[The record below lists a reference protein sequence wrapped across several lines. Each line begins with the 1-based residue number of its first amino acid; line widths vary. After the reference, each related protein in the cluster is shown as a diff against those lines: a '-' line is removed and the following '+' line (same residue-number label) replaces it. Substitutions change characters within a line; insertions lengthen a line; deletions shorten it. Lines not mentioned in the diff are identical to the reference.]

1 MRYCIRY
8 KLWLWTTFS
17 HLQFRYEKF
26 DKKLRIRNQDTEC
39 EFELG
44 EKAKVK
50 ETVRL
55 YSRVWQLPTYRG
67 IITRILVAVLIGSNV
82 SAIFRVAYAPGSDA
96 VATFLLSILILAI
109 PSFAGTG
116 LLFLIVRKEGSPL
129 DARRTAGSVQFG
141 IFFWVA
147 FGIIGSVLSFL
158 TSNEYYEVRFWILGL
173 GAAYLL
179 FAFLV
184 TGLSDHHPIRNFTAA
199 MMIPILWYLIVFALG
214 GYEGAIFVLPVW
226 WPISAIIM
234 FPVLSLA
241 VNYIFRA
248 VSVPFERDL
257 GINGPELLRA
267 FGYDYLTNNSEPM
280 EATLSKIGE
289 MQDVPMEVLIIRNDV
304 GLMAVGVVEYVHPGP
319 FRQIGSSS
327 LPSAIIEHIEKKH
340 GVPSFIMHGTCT
352 HQQNLTSKKDFPI
365 VMAEIDRLIEETD
378 VHDAISGPHWSDL
391 GKFKVWTLFAGE
403 DVLAISTSAPEFTD
417 DVSLDVGRAA
427 ADMVRKRM
435 PEITGVSIVDAHNC
449 IDGDAV
455 SVMPGDTEAGEYVG
469 AISSAVFSTIRNP
482 KEKVSAGIYRVSP
495 NDVRPD
501 EGMGPGGV
509 TALILDSGE
518 REVALLSLDGNN
530 MEPGFREEAI
540 RILKTQGFDDAE
552 LLTTDTHVVNAISL
566 SSRGYPPIGQNKP
579 EEIMEA
585 IIIAANKARENVTPV
600 GMGLGFGE
608 VKDLCTFGERGFDVL
623 TQDIAEAAGIA
634 KRIGI
639 RVGAAS
645 FLIALLLTFLF

>member
-1 MRYCIRY
+1 MRYKGCCIGGKPR
-8 KLWLWTTFS
+8 
-17 HLQFRYEKF
+17 HF
-26 DKKLRIRNQDTEC
+26 DNVDKRGIDRGVRAQDGLT
-39 EFELG
+39 LG

-55 YSRVWQLPTYRG
+55 YSRVWQLPTSRG
-67 IITRILVAVLIGSNV
+67 IITRILVAVLIGSIV
-82 SAIFRVAYAPGSDA
+82 SAVFRVAYTPGSDP
-96 VATFLLSILILAI
+96 VATLLLSLLILAI

-116 LLFLIVRKEGSPL
+116 LLFLIIRKEGSPL

-147 FGIIGSVLSFL
+147 FGVLGSILSFVM
-158 TSNEYYEVRFWILGL
+158 SNEYYEVRFWILGL
-173 GAAYLL
+173 GAAYML

-184 TGLSDHHPIRNFTAA
+184 TGLSDHHPIRNFAAA
-199 MMIPILWYLIVFALG
+199 MMIPFLWYLIVFALG
-214 GYEGAIFVLPVW
+214 GYGGAIFALPAW

-280 EATLSKIGE
+280 ETTLSKIGE
-289 MQDVPMEVLIIRNDV
+289 MQNVPMEVLIIRNDA
-304 GLMAVGVVEYVHPGP
+304 GLVAVGVVEYVHPGP

-340 GVPSFIMHGTCT
+340 GVPAFIMHGTCT

-365 VMAEIDRLIEETD
+365 VMTEVDRLIEETD
-378 VHDAISGPHWSDL
+378 VHDTISGPHWSDL
-391 GKFKVWTLFAGE
+391 GRFKVWTLFTGE
-403 DVLAISTSAPEFTD
+403 DVLTISTSAPEFTD
-417 DVSLDVGRAA
+417 DISLDVGRSA

-435 PEITGVSIVDAHNC
+435 PEIKGVSIVDAHNC

-469 AISSAVFSTIRNP
+469 AISSAVFSTIKNP
-482 KEKVSAGIYRVSP
+482 KQRISAGIYRVIP
-495 NDVRPD
+495 KDVRPD

-509 TALILDSGE
+509 TALVMDGGE
-518 REVALLSLDGNN
+518 REVVLLSLDGNN
-530 MEPGFREEAI
+530 MELGFREEAI

-552 LLTTDTHVVNAISL
+552 VITTDTHIVNAISL

-585 IIIAANKARENVTPV
+585 IIVAANKAREKVKPV
-600 GMGLGFGE
+600 RIGLGFGE
-608 VKDLCTFGERGFDVL
+608 VKGLCTFGERGFDIL

-634 KRIGI
+634 KRVGI

-645 FLIALLLTFLF
+645 FLIVLLLAFLL